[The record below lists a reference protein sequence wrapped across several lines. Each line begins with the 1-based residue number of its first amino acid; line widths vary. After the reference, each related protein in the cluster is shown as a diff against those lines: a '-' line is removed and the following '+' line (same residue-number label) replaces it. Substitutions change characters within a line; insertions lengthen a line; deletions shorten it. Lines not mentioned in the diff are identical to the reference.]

1 MINKRFWEL
10 VATRWTI
17 KDTTGRSKAVK
28 EDVNK
33 ISNQSSGEIPVEFLE
48 YGATAEELN
57 DIDDFF
63 DDI

>member
-1 MINKRFWEL
+1 MINKNFWES
-10 VATRWTI
+10 VAARWTI
-17 KDTTGRSKAVK
+17 KDTTGRSDAVK

-33 ISNQSSGEIPVEFLE
+33 ISNQSGGEIPEEFLSF
-48 YGATAEELN
+48 GATEEDLN